1 MTLVNDSINVVLG
14 VTVLL
19 SYVITLPPAM
29 QTMSA
34 NYLWAGI
41 IGTSRSLTI
50 VSMFITAI
58 AYLYTYYYL
67 RTESSMIV
75 TIGFLLFLIG
85 ATLWAPMLT
94 LNKKFLTLGALT
106 MTSIGILV
114 LLIFIFLKF
123 DSLPLKIAIV
133 YVFFHVFVLDNLH
146 WGYKFY
152 NIYDPTILAQMTG
165 TVKMNG

>member
-1 MTLVNDSINVVLG
+1 MTIVNDSIHVVLG
-14 VTVLL
+14 SAVLL
-19 SYVITLPPAM
+19 SYIITLPPAM
-29 QTMSA
+29 KTMSA

-41 IGTSRSLTI
+41 AGTSRSLTI
-50 VSMFITAI
+50 ASMFITAI

-75 TIGFLLFLIG
+75 TTGFVLFLVG

-94 LNKKFLTLGALT
+94 RNKKFLTLGALT
-106 MTSIGILV
+106 MTSIGILI
-114 LLIFIFLKF
+114 LLVFIFYKF
-123 DSLPLKIAIV
+123 DSLLLKIAIV

-152 NIYDPTILAQMTG
+152 NMYDPSLLS
-165 TVKMNG
+165 KSL